1 MKKTMLI
8 LTVILLIAGAVLL
21 CVSIITARTS
31 LGTGWYLPAAL
42 LCILAANTINF
53 IRMIR
58 ERKGK

>member
-8 LTVILLIAGAVLL
+8 LTVILLIAGADLL
-21 CVSIITARTS
+21 CESIITARTS
-31 LGTGWYLPAAL
+31 LGPGWYLPAAL

>member
-31 LGTGWYLPAAL
+31 LGTGWYLPAAMV
-42 LCILAANTINF
+42 CILAANTVNL
-53 IRMIR
+53 IRMIK